1 MRVITRNEQR
11 TKTEA
16 GYGMG
21 SGSKGHPLS
30 DAVFDG
36 RWTPREIEPRNWLP
50 EGRVHQERIL
60 SDHVDSDRY
69 LLGPQV
75 VVTRDDMR
83 RVTWAASVDG
93 NALVLSRYSGPN
105 VERNL
110 GQKVERRI
118 LTRDPVWRYALALDK
133 FTGEVR
139 AAWVTGKPG
148 SRRLW
153 LDGQQVETADADVD
167 FPFLA
172 FSQVP
177 VGHVQTRQAPFGF
190 LAYKDRQSGELF
202 LVRLQGD
209 EIGKPVAVRA
219 KECLGGISLAIFRDE
234 ILARIDMLVDDR
246 PTPALVHST
255 DGGLTFSEARPIDLS
270 PIEDGFSPVPG
281 FSKPIVD
288 KGGGFHVPIA
298 MTNGKEA
305 LALNFVVRENTL
317 VEAIRVRGVTQSVS
331 VEVFPSTVGSETS
344 FGNGVSD
351 GHGLIMVLSTEDGQL
366 FSSNSSAGGIYFP
379 PAALLN
385 YEMPLVAAFAASEC
399 YSAGQKPNMVS
410 MDYLFIE
417 ANDVGDPVS
426 PRMSME
432 TWDMPLPLPQA
443 TAIAKDTT
451 IRLDIQADCDLE
463 PGKVR
468 FAFDDPAIAVTDVRI
483 SSLRRAE
490 IDTNTRDLQG
500 KRLAFDVLTLFHRH
514 HGEVIVQ

>member
-1 MRVITRNEQR
+1 MRVITRGEQSSKVG
-11 TKTEA
+11 T
-16 GYGMG
+16 GYGPSGG
-21 SGSKGHPLS
+21 SGAVGLS
-30 DAVFDG
+30 DAIFDG
-36 RWTPREIEPRNWLP
+36 RSTPREIEPRNWLP
-50 EGRVHQERIL
+50 EGKVHQERIL
-60 SDHVDSDRY
+60 SGHVDSDRY

-83 RVTWAASVDG
+83 RITWAASVDG
-93 NALVLSRYSGPN
+93 EALVLSRYSGPN

-110 GQKVERRI
+110 GQKVERRT
-118 LTRDPVWRYALALDK
+118 LTREPVWRYALALDK
-133 FTGEVR
+133 FTGEAR

-153 LDGQQVETADADVD
+153 LDGKPIETGDADVD

-177 VGHVQTRQAPFGF
+177 VGHVQTSEPPFGV
-190 LAYKDRQSGELF
+190 LGYKDRKTGHLF
-202 LVRLQGD
+202 LVRLKGND
-209 EIGKPVAVRA
+209 ASKPVAIETRD
-219 KECLGGISLAIFRDE
+219 CLGGVAFAIFGDE
-234 ILARIDMLVDDR
+234 VLARIDMLVDGQ
-246 PTPALVHST
+246 PMPAVLHSS
-255 DGGLTFSEARPIDLS
+255 DGGHSYSEPRPIDLS
-270 PIEDGFSPVPG
+270 PLEKGFKVVPG
-281 FSKPIVD
+281 CSKPIVD

-298 MTNGKEA
+298 MTDGKEA
-305 LALNFVVRENTL
+305 LAVNLVVRENAL
-317 VEAIRVRGVTQSVS
+317 VEAIRVRGVTKAVS

-351 GHGLIMVLSTEDGQL
+351 GHGLIMVLGTEDGQL

-410 MDYLFIE
+410 MDYLFLE

-443 TAIAKDTT
+443 TARAKDTM
-451 IRLDIQADCDLE
+451 IRLDIHADCDLE

-468 FAFDDPAIAVTDVRI
+468 FAFDDPAVTVTDVRI
-483 SSLRRAE
+483 LGLRAAE
-490 IDTNTRDLQG
+490 IETDTKDLKG
-500 KRLAFDVLTLFHRH
+500 KKLAFDVLTLFHRH
-514 HGEVIVQ
+514 HGEVVVQ

>member
-1 MRVITRNEQR
+1 MRVITRSEQNSKVG
-11 TKTEA
+11 T
-16 GYGMG
+16 GYGG
-21 SGSKGHPLS
+21 DGGTSPGRLS
-30 DAVFDG
+30 DQVFDG
-36 RWTPREIEPRNWLP
+36 RNTPREIEPRNWLP
-50 EGRVHQERIL
+50 EGKVHQERIL
-60 SDHVDSDRY
+60 SSHVDSDRY

-93 NALVLSRYSGPN
+93 DALVLSRYAGPN

-133 FTGEVR
+133 FTGETR

-153 LDGQQVETADADVD
+153 LDGKRVETGDADVD

-177 VGHVQTRQAPFGF
+177 VGHVQTRPAPFGV
-190 LAYKDRQSGELF
+190 LSYKDRQSGQLF
-202 LVRLQGD
+202 LLRVKGD
-209 EIGKPVAVRA
+209 DVSQPIAIDA
-219 KECLGGISLAIFRDE
+219 KDCMGGVSFAIFGE
-234 ILARIDMLVDDR
+234 EVLARIDMVVDDQLV
-246 PTPALVHST
+246 PAVLHSG
-255 DGGLTFSEARPIDLS
+255 DGGLSYSEPRPIDLS
-270 PIEDGFSPVPG
+270 PLEKGFEVVPG
-281 FSKPIVD
+281 YSKPIVD

-305 LALNFVVRENTL
+305 LAVNLVVRENAL
-317 VEAIRVRGVTQSVS
+317 VEAIRVRGVTKAVS
-331 VEVFPSTVGSETS
+331 IEVFPSTVGSETS

-351 GHGLIMVLSTEDGQL
+351 GHGLIMVLGTQDGQL

-443 TAIAKDTT
+443 TAKANDTT
-451 IRLDIQADCDLE
+451 IRLEIQADCDLE

-468 FAFDDPAIAVTDVRI
+468 FSFDDPAVTVTDVRI
-483 SSLRRAE
+483 TSLRAAE
-490 IDTNTRDLQG
+490 IDTNTHDLRG

-514 HGEVIVQ
+514 HGEVVVH